1 MKFEDFY
8 SYNNPLFAKLKPPA
22 DEVSRT
28 LLWGN
33 RVGDTLK
40 ETVRK
45 KFKMPFT
52 SEYFHRLAHKQLA
65 YLDVFGDILHTQNL
79 EQFYPATPQLAEE
92 IEDMD
97 KAFYVYVETLNEVK
111 KALYDFIVASDNV
124 DHKAMSV
131 ATEDLLSDY
140 STDYTKLLEIY
151 NTWQSASSIT
161 SFDSWVKKY
170 ETEDE
175 DV

>member
-1 MKFEDFY
+1 MKFEEFY
-8 SYNNPLFAKLKPPA
+8 SYSNPLFANLKPYA

-52 SEYFHRLAHKQLA
+52 SEYFHRIAHKQLA
-65 YLDVFGDILHTQNL
+65 YLDLFADVLHTQNL
-79 EQFYPATPQLAEE
+79 EQTYPATPQLAEE
-92 IEDMD
+92 IEDMN

-111 KALYDFIVASDNV
+111 KALYDFITATDNA
-124 DHKAMSV
+124 DHKAMSI
-131 ATEDLLSDY
+131 AAEDILRDY
-140 STDYTKLLEIY
+140 SNDYTKLLEAY
-151 NTWQSASSIT
+151 NTWQGASSVT
-161 SFDSWVKKY
+161 SYDSWIKKY
-170 ETEDE
+170 ESEDE
-175 DV
+175 RV